1 MATDMFYGATATIFA
16 SAELLRSAMT
26 PAELVLWEKLKSNQ
40 LFGFRFKSQHPI
52 NHFIA
57 DFYCHKAK
65 LIVELDGG
73 VHDIEEQ
80 AEYDKNRTYILEE
93 FGLRVIR
100 FRNEEVFNQP
110 DKVLDQISKLLKV
123 WA

>member
-1 MATDMFYGATATIFA
+1 
-16 SAELLRSAMT
+16 MT